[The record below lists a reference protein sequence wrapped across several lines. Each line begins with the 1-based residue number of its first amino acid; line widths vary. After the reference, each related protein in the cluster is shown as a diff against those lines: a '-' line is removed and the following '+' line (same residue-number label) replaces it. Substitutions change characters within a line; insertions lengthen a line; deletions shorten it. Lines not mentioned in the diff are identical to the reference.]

1 MAKSGEFYTFDEVV
15 RQLKIDENKLK
26 RLVSEG
32 EISAFR
38 EGDVMKFKRSEIDK
52 IGTSGGGSETSETVL
67 SEITLEDEAPAFEES
82 GETLT
87 DDLVFES
94 SDGGDKINL
103 EDQSGMATEEISSQD
118 TFIEDAG
125 DEVGMTTEPI
135 DLSADL
141 TEEVEEEEIEELDSP
156 APRGGGRQVQASR
169 GARTQRAT
177 ADAIPGNPGMTFAL
191 VLSSIVIFLGVA
203 MVWKTSKE
211 GEVLGKDATMKS
223 ISDVVYVNLGADKKV
238 QDAANAQM
246 QEIRAAH
253 TNVVGAGGGN

>member
-38 EGDVMKFKRSEIDK
+38 EGDIMKFKKSEIDK
-52 IGTSGGGSETSETVL
+52 LATKGTGSETSETVL

-94 SDGGDKINL
+94 SESDQVDLG
-103 EDQSGMATEEISSQD
+103 DQSGMKTEELSSQD
-118 TFIEDAG
+118 TFIESD
-125 DEVGMTTEPI
+125 DVGMSTEPI

-141 TEEVEEEEIEELDSP
+141 TEDVEEEEIEE
-156 APRGGGRQVQASR
+156 VASR
-169 GARTQRAT
+169 RPMQAARTTTRRTA
-177 ADAIPGNPGMTFAL
+177 ADAPAGSPGMTFAL
-191 VLSSIVIFLGVA
+191 VLTALVMMLGVA
-203 MVWKTSKE
+203 VGLRAGFNETRDGQSRSLQGTFKSMAGWFYEGMGTNEKIKGNISKI
-211 GEVLGKDATMKS
+211 VDP
-223 ISDVVYVNLGADKKV
+223 IS
-238 QDAANAQM
+238 
-246 QEIRAAH
+246 QEH
-253 TNVVGAGGGN
+253 GNVVNRGGGTGG